1 MVRQVLLFKSS
12 KVHLITAIIGSIAGI
27 FLLLLAIQIYFD
39 TTSVINKKDGPL
51 SPDYMIINK
60 PVSFANTVSNK
71 RVGFTNEEIEDLRK
85 QEFMRDLTTFTGN
98 EYKVTVYTD
107 ENSVIPGVYG
117 NLFFESV
124 PDDFLDFDL
133 KDWHWEE
140 GDSVVPV
147 AIQRDYISLYNFGFA
162 PSQGYPQIPAKSIKN
177 LSLQL
182 RIRSK
187 DTTKWMRCRIV
198 GFSDRINSVLV
209 PQNFMEWAN
218 EKYGSDT
225 VEQKNSRLLLALKDP
240 SDPKLF
246 SYMQEHGYKANQ
258 EQSKKSKIT
267 FILTIILA
275 VVGIVSILIILLAF
289 VVFLLTFQQVIT
301 ESADNIQ
308 TLLHLGF
315 RHQDLSAIY
324 IKTYGILTVGV
335 STTAFGL
342 LIFVKRYLST
352 TLTNLGVD
360 VGPGLHHIVYI
371 TGIAISILLI
381 VLNSLNISSRV
392 KRLGKPQ

>member
-12 KVHLITAIIGSIAGI
+12 KLHLITAIIGSIAGI

-39 TTSVINKKDGPL
+39 TDNVLNRKDGVL

-60 PVSFANTVSNK
+60 PVSIVNSLGNK
-71 RVGFTNEEIEDLRK
+71 KVGFTGEEIAELKD
-85 QEFMRDLTTFTGN
+85 QDFIRDLTTFTGN

-107 ENSVIPGVYG
+107 ENSIIPGVYG

-133 KDWHWEE
+133 KDWHWKE
-140 GDSVVPV
+140 GDSIVPV
-147 AIQRDYISLYNFGFA
+147 AIQRDYVSLYNFGFA
-162 PSQGYPQIPAKSIKN
+162 PSQGYPQVPAKSISN
-177 LSLQL
+177 LTLKL
-182 RIRSK
+182 RIRGNGV
-187 DTTKWMRCRIV
+187 TKWMRCRIV

-218 EKYGSDT
+218 ENYGNDST
-225 VEQKNSRLLLALKDP
+225 NQKNSRLLLALKDP

-246 SYMQEHGYKANQ
+246 SYMNERGYKANQ
-258 EQSKKSKIT
+258 EQSKKSKIS

-335 STTAFGL
+335 SGTAFGI
-342 LIFVKRYLST
+342 LIAVKRYLSA
-352 TLTNLGVD
+352 TLTELGVD
-360 VGPGLHHIVYI
+360 IGPQLHGIVI
-371 TGIAISILLI
+371 LTGIAISVLLI

-392 KRLGKPQ
+392 KRLGMPK

>member
-1 MVRQVLLFKSS
+1 MVRKVLLFKSS
-12 KVHLITAIIGSIAGI
+12 KIHLITAIVGSIAGI

-39 TTSVINKKDGPL
+39 TNEVLNRKDGVL
-51 SPDYMIINK
+51 SPDYMVINK
-60 PVSFANTVSNK
+60 PVSLVNTLGKK
-71 RVGFTNEEIEDLRK
+71 RVGFTGQEIADLK
-85 QEFMRDLTTFTGN
+85 DQEFIKDLTTFTGN

-107 ENSVIPGVYG
+107 ENSVIPGMYG
-117 NLFFESV
+117 QLFFESV

-133 KDWHWEE
+133 KDWHWNE

-147 AIQRDYISLYNFGFA
+147 AVQRDYISLYNFGFA
-162 PSQGYPQIPAKSIKN
+162 PSQGLPQIPAGTIKN
-177 LSLQL
+177 LTLRL
-182 RIRSK
+182 RIRGKS
-187 DTTKWMRCRIV
+187 TEKWMKCRIV
-198 GFSDRINSVLV
+198 AFSDRINSVLV

-218 EKYGSDT
+218 ENYGNDT
-225 VEQKNSRLLLALKDP
+225 TKQKNSRLLLALKDP
-240 SDPKLF
+240 GDPNLF
-246 SYMQEHGYKANQ
+246 SYMKEHGYKANQ
-258 EQSKKSKIT
+258 EKAKTSKIT

-315 RHQDLSAIY
+315 KHQDLSSIY
-324 IKTYGILTVGV
+324 IKTYGVLTLGV
-335 STTAFGL
+335 STTAFAL
-342 LIFVKRYLST
+342 LIAVKRYLST

-360 VGPGLHHIVYI
+360 VGPGLHLYVYL
-371 TGIAISILLI
+371 TGVALSILLI
-381 VLNSLNISSRV
+381 ALNSLNISSRI

>member
-12 KVHLITAIIGSIAGI
+12 KAHLITAIIGSIAGI

-39 TTSVINKKDGPL
+39 TDRILNKKDGVL

-60 PVSFANTVSNK
+60 PVSFSNTVGNK
-71 RVGFTNEEIEDLRK
+71 RVGFTEEEIAELRE
-85 QEFMRDLTTFTGN
+85 QNFLRDLTTFTGN

-107 ENSVIPGVYG
+107 ENSIIPGVYG

-124 PDDFLDFDL
+124 PDDFLDFDT
-133 KDWHWEE
+133 KNFHWSE

-162 PSQGYPQIPAKSIKN
+162 PSQGYPQVPAKSISN
-177 LSLQL
+177 LSLKL
-182 RIRSK
+182 RIRGK
-187 DTTKWMRCRIV
+187 DETKWMRCRIV

-218 EKYGSDT
+218 KTYGSDSS
-225 VEQKNSRLLLALKDP
+225 EQKNSRLLLALKDP
-240 SDPKLF
+240 SDPNLF
-246 SYMQEHGYKANQ
+246 SFMNERGYRANQ
-258 EQSKKSKIT
+258 EQSKKSKIS

-275 VVGIVSILIILLAF
+275 VVGIVSVLIILLAF

-301 ESADNIQ
+301 ESSDNIQ

-315 RHQDLSAIY
+315 RHQDLSGIY
-324 IKTYGILTVGV
+324 IKTYGVLTLIV
-335 STTAFGL
+335 SGTAFGFL
-342 LIFVKRYLST
+342 FSVKRYLST
-352 TLTNLGVD
+352 TLTELGVEI
-360 VGPGLHHIVYI
+360 GPELHHIVVI

-381 VLNSLNISSRV
+381 ALNSLNISSRV